1 MTKASSVVEP
11 KSSVWFFIENI
22 TMPPMISAPT
32 MPILTPNKKQIAP
45 RSAQIAKE
53 RSPAKLCWFSRCL
66 LRSRSKPIN
75 RPQPNAEAKVMMT
88 SDKAKLLM
96 GIALKSKPISQK
108 LMIYLKYRRM
118 LKVDSS

>member
-1 MTKASSVVEP
+1 
-11 KSSVWFFIENI
+11 
-22 TMPPMISAPT
+22 MPPMISAPT

-75 RPQPNAEAKVMMT
+75 RPQPNAEAKVMRT
-88 SDKAKLLM
+88 SDNAKLLM
-96 GIALKSKPISQK
+96 DTMLKSKPISQK

>member
-1 MTKASSVVEP
+1 
-11 KSSVWFFIENI
+11 
-22 TMPPMISAPT
+22 MISAPT